1 MCVTRNKAID
11 LVGANDTATRQML
24 KVAMVER
31 EKAMN
36 ATLETSARSG
46 GLSGS
51 SGTLFSRTGTM
62 GMHKAQSMES
72 LDMAGPS
79 YARNG
84 SRMGTLNNQIG
95 DRFAGNSVV
104 SGYSLG
110 QPTLKSAQSVP
121 SLADDSSY
129 MEPVEAIKQYQQ
141 QQRRQQSNASPVD
154 DEYAT
159 INDVKQRQLS
169 KKQKAISL
177 STSALDDDM
186 SEMSLVKT
194 KSKKKSKKSKER
206 LLSQDTEVTMNDAEE
221 STVFDDAQSLDD
233 LQVTA
238 PKTKKKKKKGTTKKV
253 KEPVVQDP
261 TDSDQSMDFDSV
273 SQIMEPPPPPQFA
286 RTKLRAT
293 MPVKLTSEDQ
303 KKVEKATADPKIQT
317 WVQDQNAY
325 AKKRS
330 QTPPPSTLDDVG
342 GKPSKTKLTT
352 RQPPPPAADNRLSME
367 SEFSDVTSVTGTH
380 SLGVAGGGKPSIVH
394 IEVDDKQVPGRT
406 IIRVIPVQNA
416 DGLDDDVST
425 VVSDATSTWDAGT
438 VISDAETLRSLSSIP
453 AKQRPPPPT
462 KPKPAVM
469 PRPTNTQPAPVQ
481 FQKIPPAASV
491 QSQDNTSKT
500 VATPVFNKPAPPI
513 SSKSVVQP
521 SLSTPAPAVAAAG
534 KKPAIAIEKQVTAAK
549 DAESDSTDSSSGDE
563 DEQVVSAKPA
573 PAAASPLTKPK
584 QPILPKEP
592 APAPASPLTKPKQ
605 PILPKEP
612 VTSTAA
618 ASTGQSGKA
627 SGSQPTSNEGRGVR
641 QKHNSMGEV
650 DITGYLDYSS
660 TDVSPP
666 KPAKVSFAGVNV
678 GKQQQQQHQGMAAPS
693 PSPTLNREL
702 SRSEDSLQSYTSW
715 NREKQ
720 QAPILTE
727 IRNTPVYSSQRK
739 PSTRSQ
745 EDLLQQ
751 QQAYQ
756 PQQLGQGQGQA
767 VEPSR
772 SSRMPPTRYALPG
785 MARPPGPAAPG
796 ANAPISQ
803 GQFPRPQVVHVST
816 TLLYYSA

>member
-1 MCVTRNKAID
+1 
-11 LVGANDTATRQML
+11 
-24 KVAMVER
+24 
-31 EKAMN
+31 
-36 ATLETSARSG
+36 
-46 GLSGS
+46 
-51 SGTLFSRTGTM
+51 M
-62 GMHKAQSMES
+62 GMQKAQSMES

-141 QQRRQQSNASPVD
+141 QQQRRQQSNASPVD

-186 SEMSLVKT
+186 SEVRLVKT

-342 GKPSKTKLTT
+342 GKPSKTKVTT
-352 RQPPPPAADNRLSME
+352 RQPPPPPAADNRLSME
-367 SEFSDVTSVTGTH
+367 SEFSDMTSVTGTQ
-380 SLGVAGGGKPSIVH
+380 SLSVVGGAKPSIVH

-416 DGLDDDVST
+416 DGLDDDMST

-469 PRPTNTQPAPVQ
+469 PRPTNIQPAPVQ

-491 QSQDNTSKT
+491 QSQDNTSKAVT
-500 VATPVFNKPAPPI
+500 TPIFNKPTPPT

-521 SLSTPAPAVAAAG
+521 SLSTPVPAVATAG
-534 KKPAIAIEKQVTAAK
+534 KKPAVAIEKQVMAAK
-549 DAESDSTDSSSGDE
+549 DESDSTDSSSGDE

-584 QPILPKEP
+584 QPVLPKE
-592 APAPASPLTKPKQ
+592 PAPASPLTKPKQ
-605 PILPKEP
+605 PALSKEP
-612 VTSTAA
+612 VPSTAA
-618 ASTGQSGKA
+618 ASTGQSAKV
-627 SGSQPTSNEGRGVR
+627 SSSQPASNEGRGMR

-666 KPAKVSFAGVNV
+666 KPAKVSFAGVGV
-678 GKQQQQQHQGMAAPS
+678 GKQQQQQQQQHQGMVAPS
-693 PSPTLNREL
+693 PLPTLNREL

-720 QAPILTE
+720 QAPILAE
-727 IRNTPVYSSQRK
+727 ARNSPAYSSQRK

-767 VEPSR
+767 VDPSR

-803 GQFPRPQVVHVST
+803 GQFPRPQVAHVST
-816 TLLYYSA
+816 TSFYCSA